1 MKWTGHK
8 DYRAMRPYIAVVDEL
23 KAREMKKLDDIGI

>member
-8 DYRAMRPYIAVVDEL
+8 DYRSMKPYIAVVDDL
-23 KAREMKKLDDIGI
+23 KAREMKKLDDMGL